1 MTIASHRHLLNG
13 LVPTEVA
20 LGSGPKFTGKT
31 MFHNPGFFRFC
42 LFLLIL
48 YLSLVP
54 FSLSVA
60 DISFNRDGL
69 PILSDNCFKCQG
81 PDQRT
86 RQANLRLDLKGSTL
100 WTENPVIQPRDV
112 GNNQLIVR
120 IVAEDPMRVMPPPSS
135 KLELTSEQIKTLK
148 QWVAVGIV

>member
-1 MTIASHRHLLNG
+1 M
-13 LVPTEVA
+13 
-20 LGSGPKFTGKT
+20 
-31 MFHNPGFFRFC
+31 
-42 LFLLIL
+42 FLLIL

-60 DISFNRDGL
+60 EISFNRDVL
-69 PILSDNCFKCQG
+69 PILSDNCFKCHG

-86 RQANLRLDLKGSTL
+86 RQANLRLDLKESTL
-100 WTENPVIQPRDV
+100 RTENPVIQPRDV
-112 GNNQLIVR
+112 GNSQLIVR